1 MCIYIYLYEY
11 IYIQLPELHN
21 VLQQGVSCEFMAYEL
36 AMEVVKDKY
45 FKPYILAEGDFPGCL
60 FMTLPRLPS
69 LPD

>member
-1 MCIYIYLYEY
+1 
-11 IYIQLPELHN
+11 
-21 VLQQGVSCEFMAYEL
+21 MAYEL